1 MPAPQLL
8 VRGRRMARSQVYWP
22 RPVEVFCEEDG
33 RPRAVEG
40 VAVGGVREEWEV
52 EDRWWTPR
60 PLRRRYFE
68 LVLADGRNLV
78 VFREFARQAEGD
90 PSGVAR
96 GCRWFEQRA

>member
-1 MPAPQLL
+1 
-8 VRGRRMARSQVYWP
+8 MARGQVYWP
-22 RPVEVFCEEDG
+22 RVVEVSCEEGG

-40 VAVGGVREEWEV
+40 VAVEGVREEWTV

-78 VFREFARQAEGD
+78 VFREFAGQAEDAPG
-90 PSGVAR
+90 GEAA
-96 GCRWFEQRA
+96 GGRWFEQRA